1 MKKTF
6 LFLAS
11 LITCAGFAHEGYVKT
26 GIKIEPEFA
35 PVVKDEE
42 KNIDEI
48 NFLYSKTLYEANLLD
63 FNMKFKEYG
72 LDFGG
77 SIKSKRSNARL
88 NDWDNDKKHSK
99 DDKNHDKNHDL
110 MSKFYLSYTSPEFF
124 GLKSKSKIEYYPDKD
139 MFKKD
144 NKTVSEY
151 VEDEQKQ
158 IAGNILFDTNLSGKI
173 NKKVNFDAN
182 IKYKANQLDTFDKD
196 ESYFKYDV
204 KADGDVNDKFNLSG
218 KYDFTCDL
226 NFGSKPFDTFKTEL
240 PEYPDFWDKNYV
252 KRIEHN
258 LNFET
263 TYKVDKKTNLKFS
276 FDNNM
281 LHYFQKGSNEKT
293 KVRNIYSLITP
304 NVKFAYEKELNN
316 GLKLGPELEV
326 ESQIREA
333 KFYTKDSKPMPNKG
347 MWANLKQG
355 LNLKLDYDKDGIK
368 YEGRYGYRFDLTT
381 QPFLTNLKNA
391 KHNLKSETKLSVK
404 KEFNKNTKL
413 EGKIENK
420 FEIPIVHRYLGVTN
434 TKFNADIKVNHK
446 INDKLNLEFAAKN
459 KLDLTSEKT
468 VIGAD
473 NYTENLKLNATLN
486 YDPIKNLSL
495 KTTLGFENK
504 MKFNVNLNQD
514 RKEVGKANI
523 TIHRK
528 HTPFIFNGKSDF
540 QYIINRFT
548 ANTTLSYEKKLN
560 DKLTIK
566 PSVDLNTKLE
576 LFALRNNVL
585 TTYGLN
591 KKASNLVK
599 PEISDY
605 RNIKYNVGG
614 SIELNPSIELK
625 YKFIEK
631 LMLSTS
637 FGTKLKFERKVI
649 NPIQEDGRPDKNSFD
664 YIEKSFGFRSLSP
677 TVKLNLEYR
686 W

>member
-1 MKKTF
+1 MI
-6 LFLAS
+6 S
-11 LITCAGFAHEGYVKT
+11 LI
-26 GIKIEPEFA
+26 
-35 PVVKDEE
+35 
-42 KNIDEI
+42 
-48 NFLYSKTLYEANLLD
+48 
-63 FNMKFKEYG
+63 
-72 LDFGG
+72 
-77 SIKSKRSNARL
+77 
-88 NDWDNDKKHSK
+88 
-99 DDKNHDKNHDL
+99 
-110 MSKFYLSYTSPEFF
+110 YL
-124 GLKSKSKIEYYPDKD
+124 
-139 MFKKD
+139 
-144 NKTVSEY
+144 
-151 VEDEQKQ
+151 
-158 IAGNILFDTNLSGKI
+158 
-173 NKKVNFDAN
+173 VN
-182 IKYKANQLDTFDKD
+182 
-196 ESYFKYDV
+196 
-204 KADGDVNDKFNLSG
+204 
-218 KYDFTCDL
+218 DFTCDL

-252 KRIEHN
+252 KKIEHN
-258 LNFET
+258 LNFES

-326 ESQIREA
+326 ESQIRKA
-333 KFYTKDSKPMPNKG
+333 KFYTSDSKLMPNKG

-486 YDPIKNLSL
+486 YDPIKNLNL

-631 LMLSTS
+631 LILSTS

-649 NPIQEDGRPDKNSFD
+649 NPIQKEGRPDKNSFD
-664 YIEKSFGFRSLSP
+664 YIEKKF
-677 TVKLNLEYR
+677 
-686 W
+686 WI